1 MTVETKEQLEA
12 KLVALQNE
20 LNQRDPSIIE
30 QKLAALQAELA
41 KRDQI
46 ITEQNQKLQ
55 DLHAK
60 NEGWLITTP
69 NPLYDGV
76 VWGITFVRGQA
87 FIRKDQDVAAFHVTP
102 MKESQIKVYPAEE
115 QAAIRER
122 EKISSAERAVKVLVN
137 DFGYEAQYFDADHLA
152 ERDALINKRVM
163 ERNQA
168 EIAARE
174 AEKIRAMS
182 SSAMGR

>member
-1 MTVETKEQLEA
+1 MTAVETKEQLEA
-12 KLVALQNE
+12 
-20 LNQRDPSIIE
+20 
-30 QKLAALQAELA
+30 KLAALQAELA

-46 ITEQNQKLQ
+46 ITEQNQKLN

-87 FIRKDQDVAAFHVTP
+87 FIRKDQEVGAFVIQP
-102 MKESQIKVYPAEE
+102 MKESQLEKYTEKE
-115 QAAIRER
+115 REAIRER
-122 EKISSAERAVKVLVN
+122 EKISSAERAVKVLVA
-137 DFGYEAQYFDADHLA
+137 DFHYVAQYFDAEHLA
-152 ERDALINKRVM
+152 ERDALINKRAL

-168 EIAARE
+168 EVAARE
-174 AEKIRAMS
+174 ADKIRAMS
-182 SSAMGR
+182 IGR

>member
-1 MTVETKEQLEA
+1 MEETKAQLEA
-12 KLVALQNE
+12 KL
-20 LNQRDPSIIE
+20 
-30 QKLAALQAELA
+30 AALHAELD

-46 ITEQNQKLQ
+46 ITEQKQMLN

-60 NEGWLITTP
+60 EEGWLVTTP

-87 FIRKDQDVAAFHVTP
+87 YIRKDQDVAAFHVTP
-102 MKESQIKVYPAEE
+102 MKDSQLEKYPEKERAG
-115 QAAIRER
+115 IRER
-122 EKISSAERAVKVLVN
+122 EKMPSAERAVRQLVS
-137 DFGYEAQYFDADHLA
+137 DFGYVAQYFDAEHLA
-152 ERDALINKRVM
+152 ERDALINKRAL

-174 AEKIRAMS
+174 ADKVRAMS
-182 SSAMGR
+182 AGVMGR